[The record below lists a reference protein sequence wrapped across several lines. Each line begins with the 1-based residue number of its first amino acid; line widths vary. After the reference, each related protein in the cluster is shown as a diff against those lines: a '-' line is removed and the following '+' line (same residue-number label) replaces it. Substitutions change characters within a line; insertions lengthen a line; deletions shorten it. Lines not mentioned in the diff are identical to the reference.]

1 MVGLIV
7 RKRKLGKPIY
17 KVLTLR
23 VKDTEP
29 GHFNREMFGWYH
41 KKRHA
46 CKAIE
51 YNVYDMTD
59 GRIFNYACVLKSYQ
73 GAYGL
78 NDEEVAWYMWL
89 DGKECWIPIPMLS
102 RPSALDGWKLN

>member
-17 KVLTLR
+17 KVITVAVR
-23 VKDTEP
+23 NDKFTC
-29 GHFNREMFGWYH
+29 EMFGWYH

-46 CKAIE
+46 YKAIE

-59 GRIFNYACVLKSYQ
+59 GGVFNYACVLKSYQ

-89 DGKECWIPIPMLS
+89 DGKECWNPIPMLA
-102 RPSALDGWKLN
+102 RPSVLDGWKLN